1 MKKMLFAVT
10 ISLFAFSFIIA
21 QDKPATPDKA
31 QKAETQKVESAKGCC
46 AGMKDTG
53 CSDMKAGKGC
63 CDSKGER
70 VSKHDK
76 TMSSSEKG
84 TGKTN

>member
-10 ISLFAFSFIIA
+10 ISLFAFSFIVA
-21 QDKPATPDKA
+21 QDKTATPDKP
-31 QKAETQKVESAKGCC
+31 QKAETEKVGSAKGCC
-46 AGMKDTG
+46 GEMKDKD

-63 CDSKGER
+63 CDSKGQKG
-70 VSKHDK
+70 SKHEK
-76 TMSSSEKG
+76 AMKSSEKK